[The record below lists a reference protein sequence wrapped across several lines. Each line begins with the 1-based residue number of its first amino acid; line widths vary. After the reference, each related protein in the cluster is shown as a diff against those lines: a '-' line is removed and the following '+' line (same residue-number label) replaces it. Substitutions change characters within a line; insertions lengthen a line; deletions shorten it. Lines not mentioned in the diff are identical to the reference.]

1 MRQNLCRYGSSPE
14 PHSLVI
20 LVANPCHARKFYGTE
35 ISGYCSFASA
45 SVFQLLILRGVTGVR
60 SWTKDFVMLG
70 TRPPNC
76 TGVGLQLVSFSF
88 LTVATSPAR
97 PPPPYQKLDCSWCLH
112 STHSPRYP
120 DGFNVQK
127 VIDQNR
133 KFFSDRLYPPPA
145 PYTII
150 QLESLGWVD
159 G

>member
-1 MRQNLCRYGSSPE
+1 MCTTNNNSNNVEAKKGIIVRQNLCRYGSSPE

-97 PPPPYQKLDCSWCLH
+97 PPPHIKSWTAVGVCTPL
-112 STHSPRYP
+112 T
-120 DGFNVQK
+120 
-127 VIDQNR
+127 
-133 KFFSDRLYPPPA
+133 PPG
-145 PYTII
+145 T
-150 QLESLGWVD
+150 LRF
-159 G
+159 